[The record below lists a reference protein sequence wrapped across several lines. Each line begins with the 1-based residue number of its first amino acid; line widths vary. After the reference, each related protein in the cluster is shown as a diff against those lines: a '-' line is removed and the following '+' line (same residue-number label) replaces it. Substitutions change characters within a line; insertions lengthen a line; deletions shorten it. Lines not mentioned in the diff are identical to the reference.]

1 MFSVRILLITQF
13 LSALADNA
21 LLFAAIALLKSQQA
35 PDWNIPLL
43 QEFFIAAYILTAPF
57 VGAFADAIPKNRVLL
72 MGTGLKLIGALGFVA
87 GLNPFACYALVGL
100 GAAVYSP
107 AKYGILSELVG
118 EERLVKANAWLE
130 SSTILAIL
138 MGVLVGGKLSDV
150 FLQGLIIGLAAVYA
164 LALIGTLFIE
174 RTPAPRP
181 LQKVSFWQASMGEF
195 VPAVQ
200 TLWRDPEARLSLI
213 GTSLFWSAG
222 AVLRF
227 LLIAWIPF
235 VLLIEGNATVGYF
248 NAATA
253 VGIVA
258 GAMLAGRLIGLADVR
273 KALPAGVGI
282 GLLVLVF
289 SLQANFSLSL
299 ILLAAIGLLGGFFVV
314 PLNALLQ
321 SRGHA
326 TVGPGRAIAVQNF
339 FENLGM
345 LALMGVYLLLEK
357 GDVTPIANGAV
368 IGGVLLLSMSL
379 LYRIRLAQSQR

>member
-1 MFSVRILLITQF
+1 MISVRILLVTQF

-57 VGAFADAIPKNRVLL
+57 VGAFADAIAKNRVLL
-72 MGTGLKLIGALGFVA
+72 IGTGLKLIGAIGFVA
-87 GLNPFACYALVGL
+87 GFNPFACYALVGL

-118 EERLVKANAWLE
+118 EEKLVKANAWLE

-138 MGVLVGGKLSDV
+138 LGVLVGGKLSDV
-150 FLQGLIIGLAAVYA
+150 FLQGLIMGLAGLYA

-181 LQKVSFWQASMGEF
+181 LHKGEFWRSSMGEF
-195 VPAVQ
+195 LPALQ

-235 VLLIEGNATVGYF
+235 VLLIEGNTTVGYF

-258 GAMLAGRLIGLADVR
+258 GAILAGRLIGLADAR

-282 GLLVLVF
+282 GLVVILF
-289 SLQANFSLSL
+289 SLQSSFSLSL

-345 LALMGVYLLLEK
+345 LTLMGLYMLLEK
-357 GDVTPIANGAV
+357 GDITPIVNGSV
-368 IGGVLLLSMSL
+368 IGVTLLLSMTL
-379 LYRIRLAQSQR
+379 LYRIRLVRAT

>member
-1 MFSVRILLITQF
+1 MFSVRILLFTQF

-21 LLFAAIALLKSQQA
+21 LLFAAIALLKAQQA

-72 MGTGLKLIGALGFVA
+72 LGTGLKLIGALGFVA
-87 GLNPFACYALVGL
+87 GLNSFACYALVGL

-118 EERLVKANAWLE
+118 ADRLVKANAWLE

-150 FLQGLIIGLAAVYA
+150 FLQGLIMGLAGIYA
-164 LALIGTLFIE
+164 LALMGTLFIE

-181 LQKVSFWQASMGEF
+181 LKKGDFWQASMGEF
-195 VPAVQ
+195 LPAVQ
-200 TLWRDPEARLSLI
+200 ALWRDPEARLSLI

-235 VLLIEGNATVGYF
+235 VLMIEGNATVGYF